1 MRKLSLILLG
11 LLICMPMLAQK
22 GTYLVNRKAALSS
35 SAEVVTLRLAAAATV
50 VAQPLF
56 VSIYSSADV
65 EITIERDGTYV
76 SGTAL
81 TANKSSTANLTATAA
96 ATYGTTITS
105 TTVLQQ
111 HQVTSGSTL
120 VVSLDMI
127 AVKAGESLT
136 IRTESATAT
145 KLLVNLCWREY

>member
-22 GTYLVNRKAALSS
+22 GTYTVNHETSLSA
-35 SAEVVTLRLAAAATV
+35 SAEVITLRLAAAATG
-50 VAQPLF
+50 VAQPQF

-81 TANKSSTANLTATAA
+81 TVNKSSTGDATASA
-96 ATYGTTITS
+96 LVTYGTTITS
-105 TTVLQQ
+105 TTVIQK
-111 HQVTSGSTL
+111 HEVTSGSTL

-145 KLLVNLCWREY
+145 KLLVNLCHREY